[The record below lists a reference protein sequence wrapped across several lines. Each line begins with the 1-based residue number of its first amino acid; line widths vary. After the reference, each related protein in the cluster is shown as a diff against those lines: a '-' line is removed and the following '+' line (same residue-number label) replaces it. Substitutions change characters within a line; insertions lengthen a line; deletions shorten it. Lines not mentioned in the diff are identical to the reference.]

1 MAAPSSP
8 DEFLDLV
15 RKSGVVDEKRLDAYL
30 QKTRAGGPIPPDLGK
45 FAGILVRDGI
55 LTHFQAEQF
64 LQGKWRRF
72 TIGKYKVLERLGSGG
87 MGSVYLCEHK
97 FMRRRV
103 AVKVLPAAKADDPAA
118 LERFY
123 REARAVAALDHPN
136 IVRAYDIDQDEKL
149 HFLVMEYVDGASLQE
164 IIKKHG
170 PMDVTRAAHY
180 LSQAAVGLQ
189 HAHQT
194 AGLVHR
200 DIKPGNVLVDR
211 NGVVK
216 ILDMGLARFFHD
228 EEDIL
233 TKKYDE
239 NVLGTADYLAPEQ
252 ALDSHSVD
260 IRADIYS
267 LGATCYFILT
277 GCTPFT
283 EGTVAQKLIWHQTRQ
298 PKPIRQIRPEVPE
311 GLAAIVEKM
320 MSKNPADRY
329 QSPSDITAA
338 LAVWTQTPIPPPP
351 EKEMPRLS
359 PAAMGGDSTISQVT
373 MTPTPAPAPVRPAS
387 PPPPPAARPAPV
399 APTPI
404 PSMAAPPSRPSG
416 VARPAPPAA
425 VPSRPA
431 VAVQQPAVAQA
442 NITTPAPVNTPKPAP
457 APQRPAP
464 VRADNGRVAAAPPAP
479 APARVAPAP
488 VAPAPVAPEAAGKTD
503 DAPNWGAIAPSGND
517 VSSRTKRAATNPI
530 PAKVTETWQKVRKS
544 PFFWIGVAGVAGFF
558 FLLFVI
564 VLAIALWPSGKKPVS
579 GTTPDRGPTTLTVS
593 QAGKE
598 GSYKTFRDALKAA
611 KPGDKIVI
619 EDEKLE
625 EPLVI
630 EESGKDRIA
639 KDLTIESGLEGNKK
653 VLWTC
658 PDRPKDERFV
668 SLGNVEGV
676 RIKGFIFDAQ
686 NRVPDA
692 VRLAGHCPGLT
703 LEDIHLLNFTRTG
716 ILVANCAG
724 KADAKVT
731 FSRVR
736 ISGPE
741 KERAVFLSAKL
752 TMASNQYLSFS
763 DCRFEGNY
771 KVAAVLIE
779 GPMSDVEFK
788 HNRIWNAENG
798 FYYKPGGKPHSLV
811 QLSLDSN
818 TFANIR
824 QRALF
829 FEDVLNLSA
838 KNRITLKNNLFSQT
852 GVIAQVDHYQVRP
865 GSKPSGIVGK
875 WIWTNEGDPLKG
887 APSGKRFFRTTF
899 TPNKK
904 ITRATL
910 EVGVDDEATIWIN
923 GKEIGKLGM
932 GRVQAFDVTPH
943 LNPGKNS
950 IAVMGENKSGPAGLM
965 VQLTYTPEGA
975 PTVKLG
981 SDQNWKANVAEVGN
995 WHTLEF
1001 DDNAWQPPKVLV
1013 DAYAGGP
1020 FQGYTW
1026 DSAIQE
1032 QVRAEY
1038 KDHFDIG
1045 KNVRDRASREGNIA
1059 LAATEVDFPPLPAD
1073 PTKDDFL
1080 IYPANSPLNQLP
1092 EKPGV
1097 AAP

>member
-30 QKTRAGGPIPPDLGK
+30 QKTRANGPIAPDLGK

-164 IIKKHG
+164 VIKKHG
-170 PMDVTRAAHY
+170 QMDITRAAHY
-180 LSQAAVGLQ
+180 LSQASVGLQ

-200 DIKPGNVLVDR
+200 DIKPGNVLIDR

-277 GCTPFT
+277 GNTPFT

-298 PKPIRQIRPEVPE
+298 PKPIRQIRPEIPE

-320 MSKNPADRY
+320 MAKNPADRY
-329 QSPSDITAA
+329 QAPSDITAA
-338 LAVWTQTPIPPPP
+338 LAPWTQTPIPPPP

-373 MTPTPAPAPVRPAS
+373 MTPTPAPAPAPRPA
-387 PPPPPAARPAPV
+387 PPPPAPRSAN
-399 APTPI
+399 PTPI
-404 PSMAAPPSRPSG
+404 PGPPPAPVTRPS
-416 VARPAPPAA
+416 VTARPPTPAA

-431 VAVQQPAVAQA
+431 VAVPQSAPAVAQA
-442 NITTPAPVNTPKPAP
+442 NVATPAPLNTPKPAP
-457 APQRPAP
+457 APRPASVP
-464 VRADNGRVAAAPPAP
+464 ARTDNGRVAPAP
-479 APARVAPAP
+479 APTAAPQAVAKA
-488 VAPAPVAPEAAGKTD
+488 EE
-503 DAPNWGAIAPSGND
+503 APNWGTIAPANTDASRARRSNTSPVSPKVAD
-517 VSSRTKRAATNPI
+517 V
-530 PAKVTETWQKVRKS
+530 WQKLRKS
-544 PFFWIGVAGVAGFF
+544 KFFWIGVASAAGFF

-564 VLAIALWPSGKKPVS
+564 LLAVILWPSKKPVS
-579 GTTPDRGPTTLTVS
+579 GNLEKTPSTLIVS

-619 EDEKLE
+619 EDEKIE
-625 EPLVI
+625 EQLLI
-630 EESGKDRIA
+630 EESGSQRLA
-639 KDLTIESGLEGNKK
+639 KDLTIEGGLTGDKK

-658 PDRPKDERFV
+658 PENPRENRFV
-668 SLGNVEGV
+668 SLGNVEGL
-676 RIKGFIFDAQ
+676 RLKGFVFDAQ
-686 NRVPDA
+686 NRVPEGI
-692 VRLAGHCPGLT
+692 RLAGHCPGLT
-703 LEDIHLLNFTRTG
+703 LEDIHLINFTRTG
-716 ILVANCAG
+716 VIVANCAG
-724 KADAKVT
+724 RADARVT
-731 FSRVR
+731 LSRLR
-736 ISGPE
+736 ISGNE
-741 KERAVFLSAKL
+741 KDHAVFLSARP
-752 TMASNQYLSFS
+752 TMSSNQAVTFS
-763 DCRFEGNY
+763 DCRFEGNF

-779 GPMSDVEFK
+779 GSMADIEFK
-788 HNRIWNAENG
+788 GNRIWNAENG
-798 FYYKPGGKPHSLV
+798 FYYKPGGKPHSLI

-818 TFANIR
+818 TFSNIR

-829 FEDVLNLSA
+829 FEDVLNLGA
-838 KNRITLKNNLFSQT
+838 KNKVALKNNLFSQT
-852 GVIAQVDHYQVRP
+852 SILAQVERFQAKP
-865 GSKPSGIVGK
+865 GAKPAGVVGK
-875 WIWTNEGDPLKG
+875 WIWTNEGDPTKE
-887 APSGKRFFRTTF
+887 APAGNRFFRTTF
-899 TPNKK
+899 TTPKK
-904 ITRATL
+904 VTRATL
-910 EVGVDDEATIWIN
+910 EVGVDDEVTIWVN
-923 GKEIGKLGM
+923 GKEIAKQTM
-932 GRVQAFDVTPH
+932 GRVQAYDVTPH
-943 LNPGKNS
+943 MNVGKN
-950 IAVMGENKSGPAGLM
+950 ALAFMGVNKSGPAGLM
-965 VQLTYTPEGA
+965 VQLTYTPEGGT
-975 PTVKLG
+975 PVKLG
-981 SDQNWKANVAEVGN
+981 SDGPNWKANGGEGPN
-995 WHTLEF
+995 WQSPDF
-1001 DDNAWQPPKVLV
+1001 NDQAWQPPKVLV

-1020 FQGYTW
+1020 FQAFTW
-1026 DSAIQE
+1026 DSAIQD

-1038 KDHFDIG
+1038 RDHFEIG
-1045 KNVRDRASREGNIA
+1045 KNVRDSNAREGN
-1059 LAATEVDFPPLPAD
+1059 LPLDATDVNFPPLPTD
-1073 PTKDDFL
+1073 PTKTDFL
-1080 IYPANSPLNQLP
+1080 LYPANSPLNQLAA
-1092 EKPGV
+1092 KPG
-1097 AAP
+1097 AGPQS